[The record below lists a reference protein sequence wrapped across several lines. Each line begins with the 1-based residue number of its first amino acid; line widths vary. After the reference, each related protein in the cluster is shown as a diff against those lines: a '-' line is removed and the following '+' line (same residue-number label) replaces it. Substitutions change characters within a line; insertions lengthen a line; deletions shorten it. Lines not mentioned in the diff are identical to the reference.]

1 MTTEITIFTRSY
13 IFKWWFFHCHVL
25 IPQKERTHVI
35 SFEKTLGPAFAYD
48 HASSFPSQKNSWK
61 KYYEKDICKCIK
73 SFTSFSHPLCMF
85 ECQHRWCP
93 LIKKNEYMTNYVYT
107 YWSTCIPYIF
117 MYIYT
122 YVLINE
128 TPTFKDSHT
137 HTHTSK
143 TCLWKIHHLLQIW
156 ATCTQ
161 VQASCRWES
170 LLSRLRFGEFSWCD
184 FLSWKKRWFTSCK
197 ITVHLNLPS
206 LKPTAWQLQKIRGWK
221 TS

>member
-137 HTHTSK
+137 HTHPKLVFEKSITFYK
-143 TCLWKIHHLLQIW
+143 YG
-156 ATCTQ
+156 
-161 VQASCRWES
+161 
-170 LLSRLRFGEFSWCD
+170 RLVHR
-184 FLSWKKRWFTSCK
+184 CK
-197 ITVHLNLPS
+197 LRADGSHS
-206 LKPTAWQLQKIRGWK
+206 
-221 TS
+221 